1 MADFMDQ
8 EAVEDSEEEMSAEES
23 SSRRPKGKKKKKHSR
38 QLSSDEEEEEEDEDE
53 EKAREDMKGFIDDD
67 DDGVEEEKESESGS
81 DTGESSSRR
90 RKKKRRKRRSEDEE
104 DIDEE
109 DMELLQENLGI
120 KIQKKRKRIRMGS
133 GSEEDSDGESRIASQ
148 RSSGDSEGEAHD
160 KRSSSGKNKSIRAS
174 SVATSSKAGFIDS
187 EEEAEKAMEEDEDD
201 GFIVDE
207 DGVPIQKRR
216 KKKKTHIFED
226 SARQLAED
234 IFGVAFDYEEFEDD
248 RVEEESDDE
257 EEDDY
262 DDEEAA
268 EARRLKKLKKQ
279 KRKSAKT
286 IFEIFEPRELELRH
300 FTDLDNEVRNTD
312 IPERMQLRSIPVT
325 SVPEGSDELDREA
338 EWIFKYGFIKPTI
351 SKQDGY
357 SRDDCQEWVRKDRTV
372 EKIKKAL
379 DFMRQQFHEV
389 PFIAFYR
396 KEYVEPELKINDL
409 WRVYFMDENW
419 CQLQSR
425 KKNLRKLFKSMQNW
439 QGEQLVADMDKP
451 IPEGMRI
458 LSNED
463 LQNIDNIE
471 SYEELKDMD
480 LFFKLYYSKDLE
492 AMQIAIKQKRR
503 EAREA
508 KRSNRKKK
516 TKIITNE
523 DGEEI
528 QVTDEE
534 SPVLDSEDSGTD
546 DQDLLRQASKNDP
559 YSICRKYGLIG
570 MSKRFGLTPEQFAE
584 NLRDGYQRHDLDQ
597 EPSEP
602 LEVAAEYVNQKFKD
616 PNDVLKAVKFVVA
629 TQLSREPEVR
639 RVTREIFNER
649 ATICVAPT
657 KKGLT
662 EIDESHYCYSMKY
675 LKNKLVRNLSGTQ
688 WLNLTAA
695 EDQKLITITIA
706 TEIPSLS
713 GNKQRNHLEEAKE
726 LYKHDGFSKHVTEWN
741 NLRAECIETTFKE
754 IIYPVLRQELRIRL
768 TREAKDG
775 VLRQCKNKMYDYLK
789 TAKYTVSFEE
799 EDEDDWDSSGGCRV
813 MSISYENDTDVA
825 SYAVCIGVNGE
836 VIDFLKM
843 EALLMRSNISQDSKR
858 NRPSGDRRNKDVDM
872 AKLKSF
878 IIQKRPHV
886 IVVGAIDRDAV
897 RVRYDVEA
905 VVHELVEGEHQF
917 PKIGVFLMDDNLAK
931 VYSNSTR
938 ASQDFRDYPNVL
950 RQGISLARRMQDPL
964 IEFSQLAGPENEI
977 LCLNFH
983 PLQNR
988 LEEEELL
995 EAINIEFINRTNE
1008 VGVDINECVSR
1019 PQTSNLVQFVGGL
1032 GPRKGA
1038 ALLKTL
1044 RQMQS
1049 SQRLENRQQLV
1060 TLCHMGPKVLINCAG
1075 FIKIDTTSL
1084 GDSEVYL
1091 EVLDGS
1097 RIHNEAYEWARK
1109 MAVDAL
1115 EYDEEEGNPATALE
1129 EIINDPEKLAEL
1141 DLDAFARELE
1151 RQGFGNKSITLYDIR
1166 AELYHMYKDLR
1177 EPYRPPDP
1185 EEIFNIVTKENPE
1198 TFYIGKLINATVSGF
1213 TYKKP
1218 QGEELDQAA
1227 PIRAGEEN
1235 VWQCPFCGRDDF
1247 PELTE
1252 VWNHFD
1258 AGMCP
1263 GKATGVKIRIDNGV
1277 SGFIPI
1283 KNLSDKQVINP
1294 EDRVKIGQT
1303 IFCRIV
1309 KINPERFSVECISK
1323 TSALVDKEHEWKPA
1337 KDDFYDEEAQARDME
1352 QSTMKKKQ
1360 QERQTYIKRVIV
1372 HPSFYNVG
1380 YKEAERL
1387 IAGMDQSD
1395 VVIRPSS
1402 KGEDHLTV
1410 TWKVTDGIYEHIDV
1424 REEGK
1429 LNAFSLGQ
1437 SLWIGNEE
1445 FEDLDEIIA
1454 RHINPMAAHARDIL
1468 NFKYY
1473 RDTEGGKREV
1483 ADEMLKADKAASPGK
1498 IHYFLSVSKAYAGK
1512 FMLSYLPR
1520 TKTLHEFVTVTPDG
1534 FRFRKQVFETLS
1546 SLMKWFKEHFRDPL
1560 PGTPNT
1566 PGRLT
1571 SRTPYMTGGTPGP
1584 GTITPGA
1591 MSLATGTPYGTT
1603 PGAMS
1608 NYGVSVNTPYTPSGQ
1623 TPFMTPYHTP
1633 GPSTTP
1639 RPSRGTPGP
1648 TPNRSFPT
1656 VPTPR
1661 SSSGGGG
1668 NVPSSGGRPSGGQSS
1683 HQQGRVR
1690 SSYSKSP
1697 AHGHRGGDSWQA
1709 ALDAWPG
1716 GSSRR
1721 TPRQGDGSNTPRGFD
1736 GRQKT
1741 PKYGGN
1747 NTPKRTPK
1755 AFGDATPLYDE

>member
-1 MADFMDQ
+1 MNETGLFRDTYVSLRRGSRSVMADFMDQ

-23 SSRRPKGKKKKKHSR
+23 SSRRPKGKKKKKKHSR

-53 EKAREDMKGFIDDD
+53 EKAQ
-67 DDGVEEEKESESGS
+67 EKESVSGS

-148 RSSGDSEGEAHD
+148 RST
-160 KRSSSGKNKSIRAS
+160 S

-216 KKKKTHIFED
+216 RKRRRLIYLKIVQDNLPRIFLEWP
-226 SARQLAED
+226 
-234 IFGVAFDYEEFEDD
+234 FDYEEFEDD

-534 SPVLDSEDSGTD
+534 SPVLDSEDSATD

-616 PNDVLKAVKFVVA
+616 PNDVLKAVQVCCCNAIK
-629 TQLSREPEVR
+629 Q
-639 RVTREIFNER
+639 R
-649 ATICVAPT
+649 AG
-657 KKGLT
+657 GLT

-768 TREAKDG
+768 TREAKD
-775 VLRQCKNKMYDYLK
+775 
-789 TAKYTVSFEE
+789 VSFEE

-836 VIDFLKM
+836 VIDFFKNGGLAY
-843 EALLMRSNISQDSKR
+843 EN
-858 NRPSGDRRNKDVDM
+858 
-872 AKLKSF
+872 F

-1019 PQTSNLVQFVGGL
+1019 PQTSNLVQFCWWA
-1032 GPRKGA
+1032 RSTK
-1038 ALLKTL
+1038 
-1044 RQMQS
+1044 RCCS
-1049 SQRLENRQQLV
+1049 SQNFK
-1060 TLCHMGPKVLINCAG
+1060 TN
-1075 FIKIDTTSL
+1075 
-1084 GDSEVYL
+1084 
-1091 EVLDGS
+1091 
-1097 RIHNEAYEWARK
+1097 
-1109 MAVDAL
+1109 AV
-1115 EYDEEEGNPATALE
+1115 
-1129 EIINDPEKLAEL
+1129 
-1141 DLDAFARELE
+1141 
-1151 RQGFGNKSITLYDIR
+1151 
-1166 AELYHMYKDLR
+1166 
-1177 EPYRPPDP
+1177 
-1185 EEIFNIVTKENPE
+1185 
-1198 TFYIGKLINATVSGF
+1198 
-1213 TYKKP
+1213 
-1218 QGEELDQAA
+1218 
-1227 PIRAGEEN
+1227 
-1235 VWQCPFCGRDDF
+1235 
-1247 PELTE
+1247 
-1252 VWNHFD
+1252 
-1258 AGMCP
+1258 
-1263 GKATGVKIRIDNGV
+1263 
-1277 SGFIPI
+1277 
-1283 KNLSDKQVINP
+1283 
-1294 EDRVKIGQT
+1294 
-1303 IFCRIV
+1303 
-1309 KINPERFSVECISK
+1309 ISK
-1323 TSALVDKEHEWKPA
+1323 TGK
-1337 KDDFYDEEAQARDME
+1337 
-1352 QSTMKKKQ
+1352 STTT
-1360 QERQTYIKRVIV
+1360 RY
-1372 HPSFYNVG
+1372 P
-1380 YKEAERL
+1380 
-1387 IAGMDQSD
+1387 
-1395 VVIRPSS
+1395 
-1402 KGEDHLTV
+1402 
-1410 TWKVTDGIYEHIDV
+1410 
-1424 REEGK
+1424 
-1429 LNAFSLGQ
+1429 
-1437 SLWIGNEE
+1437 
-1445 FEDLDEIIA
+1445 
-1454 RHINPMAAHARDIL
+1454 
-1468 NFKYY
+1468 
-1473 RDTEGGKREV
+1473 
-1483 ADEMLKADKAASPGK
+1483 
-1498 IHYFLSVSKAYAGK
+1498 
-1512 FMLSYLPR
+1512 LSY
-1520 TKTLHEFVTVTPDG
+1520 
-1534 FRFRKQVFETLS
+1534 
-1546 SLMKWFKEHFRDPL
+1546 
-1560 PGTPNT
+1560 
-1566 PGRLT
+1566 
-1571 SRTPYMTGGTPGP
+1571 
-1584 GTITPGA
+1584 
-1591 MSLATGTPYGTT
+1591 
-1603 PGAMS
+1603 
-1608 NYGVSVNTPYTPSGQ
+1608 
-1623 TPFMTPYHTP
+1623 
-1633 GPSTTP
+1633 
-1639 RPSRGTPGP
+1639 
-1648 TPNRSFPT
+1648 
-1656 VPTPR
+1656 
-1661 SSSGGGG
+1661 
-1668 NVPSSGGRPSGGQSS
+1668 
-1683 HQQGRVR
+1683 
-1690 SSYSKSP
+1690 
-1697 AHGHRGGDSWQA
+1697 
-1709 ALDAWPG
+1709 
-1716 GSSRR
+1716 GS
-1721 TPRQGDGSNTPRGFD
+1721 
-1736 GRQKT
+1736 
-1741 PKYGGN
+1741 
-1747 NTPKRTPK
+1747 
-1755 AFGDATPLYDE
+1755 